1 MTQESDQGERVIAY
15 ASWLLQEAEKSYS
28 ISEKGCL
35 AVVWAV
41 EKWQK
46 YLEGRRFQIITD
58 HAALFWVFNHPRS
71 TSKLIRWAIRLQEL
85 DFTVQYRKGQC
96 NVVPDSLCHAQ
107 DVGKDL
113 TVDWEE
119 LGRSQKDDQVL
130 QDLWDKAKYSPQEPD
145 HIHYNVQNQFLF
157 QCIPDCLQV
166 VIPTNLRQKFLEFA
180 HNNLLSGHLGCMKT
194 LHQLLDV
201 VYWPEIRRDA
211 WNHCKQCQVCQKYKP
226 RIHKFSR
233 QLQSTPI
240 KEPGYMLGLDLMHP
254 FPKSSKLNEYL
265 LVVVDYCSKWV
276 EVFPL
281 RSVKTLFILVKE
293 IYCQT
298 FLSKRFSLAGEL
310 QLTLC
315 QIGGPNLRPNPLH
328 TTCKQWGVVQK
339 LTQHITR
346 KPT

>member
-1 MTQESDQGERVIAY
+1 M
-15 ASWLLQEAEKSYS
+15 
-28 ISEKGCL
+28 
-35 AVVWAV
+35 
-41 EKWQK
+41 
-46 YLEGRRFQIITD
+46 
-58 HAALFWVFNHPRS
+58 
-71 TSKLIRWAIRLQEL
+71 
-85 DFTVQYRKGQC
+85 
-96 NVVPDSLCHAQ
+96 
-107 DVGKDL
+107 GKDL

-180 HNNLLSGHLGCMKT
+180 HDNLLSGHLGCMKT
-194 LHQLLDV
+194 LHKLLDV

-281 RSVKTLFILVKE
+281 RSVKTHVIADILVKE
-293 IYCQT
+293 IFTRWGTPTYLVSDRGPQFTSQPITHYVQAVGSGSKTYTAHHPQT
-298 FLSKRFSLAGEL
+298 N
-310 QLTLC
+310 LTERVNRTLKNM
-315 QIGGPNLRPNPLH
+315 IASYVKDNHRH
-328 TTCKQWGVVQK
+328 WD
-339 LTQHITR
+339 R
-346 KPT
+346 